1 MRATIMSEGVLVV
14 DVDLRRNLGVATA
27 PVCPTPH
34 PKPQTPVLR
43 TVPASRGCDHT
54 HAPCTAGDAGRH
66 NLNMPRSRH
75 VAIAA

>member
-34 PKPQTPVLR
+34 PKPQTPFSAPSLPAEAVITHMHPVLPEMLGAK
-43 TVPASRGCDHT
+43 T
-54 HAPCTAGDAGRH
+54 
-66 NLNMPRSRH
+66 
-75 VAIAA
+75 